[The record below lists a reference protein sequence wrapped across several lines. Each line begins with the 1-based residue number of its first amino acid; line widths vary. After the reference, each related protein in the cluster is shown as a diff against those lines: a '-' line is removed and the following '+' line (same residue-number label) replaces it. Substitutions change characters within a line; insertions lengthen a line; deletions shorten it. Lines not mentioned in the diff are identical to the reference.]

1 MTYAE
6 ALAWLDSFQ
15 NYEKFVD
22 YSYPEQFSL
31 ERVLRLLERLDNPHL
46 SYPVLHIA
54 GTKGKGSTCA
64 FAESILRALK
74 LKTGLYTSPHLFS
87 FCERIRINGEPV
99 AESDFAELVEQVKPL
114 AEKNLTYFEITT
126 ALAFLHFARQKVDA
140 AVIEV
145 GLGGRL
151 DATNVVAPAVTAITP
166 VSLDHCAQLGKTIS
180 EIAVE
185 KSGIIKPG
193 VPVVIAP
200 QTELA
205 MQVIQQ
211 IALSRQAPL
220 HAVETQMRW
229 NDIQDGISGTTGDL
243 ESPIQRYEGLR
254 VPLLGRHQLDNAATA
269 IRMVELFLNRK
280 KVDPGAVSQGIS
292 SARWPCRFQLEKH
305 EGRTIILDGAQNENS
320 ARVLRETTERLFP
333 EKQVHLIA
341 GCSTGKEVAAI
352 ARAWKGWP
360 ASVILTQSGTG
371 RPEPV
376 ENLEKY
382 FSGIGCAVTV
392 AQTVPQ
398 ALRQTVAGS
407 KQDDLIVVSGSLFV
421 AADALAFL
429 RSNRTTAGFSR

>member
-31 ERVLRLLERLDNPHL
+31 DRILHLLERLDNPHL
-46 SYPVLHIA
+46 AYPVLHVA
-54 GTKGKGSTCA
+54 GTKGKGSTCV

-87 FCERIRINGEPV
+87 FCERVRINGEPV
-99 AESDFAELVEQVKPL
+99 SENDFAGLVEQVKPL
-114 AEKNLTYFEITT
+114 TGKNLTYFEITT

-185 KSGIIKPG
+185 KAGIIKLG
-193 VPVVIAP
+193 VPVVVAS
-200 QTELA
+200 QAELA
-205 MQVIQQ
+205 MQVIQATA
-211 IALSRQAPL
+211 ALRQAPL
-220 HAVETQMRW
+220 HPVETEMHWSNIR
-229 NDIQDGISGTTGDL
+229 DDISGTVADL
-243 ESPIQRYEGLR
+243 ESPIQRYEGLHI
-254 VPLLGRHQLDNAATA
+254 PLLGRHQLDNAATA
-269 IRMVELFLNRK
+269 VRMVELFLNRK
-280 KVDPGAVSQGIS
+280 KIDPAAVSQGIA
-292 SARWPCRFQLEKH
+292 SARWLCRFQLEKY
-305 EGRTIILDGAQNENS
+305 EGRIVILDGAQNENS
-320 ARVLRETTERLFP
+320 ARTLIETTQKLFP
-333 EKQVHLIA
+333 GKPVHLII
-341 GCSTGKEVAAI
+341 GCSTGKEIAAM

-360 ASVILTQSGTG
+360 ASVVLTRSSTG

-376 ENLEKY
+376 ENLAQQFLE
-382 FSGIGCAVTV
+382 IGCAVT
-392 AQTVPQ
+392 AAPTVPQ
-398 ALRQTVAGS
+398 SLRQAVAGS
-407 KQDDLIVVSGSLFV
+407 KPEDLIVVSGSLFV
-421 AADALAFL
+421 AADALQNL
-429 RSNRTTAGFSR
+429 RTKQ